1 MRQSVIAARS
11 HCPMRARKNPRRS
24 NKNSKEGGG
33 GREVSNLRVYNE
45 QQNGQNNQILHNSKT
60 LQPAFIVLRV

>member
-1 MRQSVIAARS
+1 MKGQESPERT
-11 HCPMRARKNPRRS
+11 
-24 NKNSKEGGG
+24 NKNSEEGDES
-33 GREVSNLRVYNE
+33 EVSNLRVYNE